1 MKLCGLLLF
10 LLLATAG
17 AAFSQALPTQAQ
29 DSSFSLLINS
39 GLSFTHANDPHI
51 NRWLEKYGYPTEP
64 HVPSSFNFELAAIP
78 ASSRLLYS
86 IRLSAINSGRNLSS
100 FNVLAGLYTSLV
112 QTKASEPVFCL
123 SGGLSLRIHLH

>member
-64 HVPSSFNFELAAIP
+64 HVPSSFNFEFAAIP
-78 ASSRLLYS
+78 AASRLLYS
-86 IRLSAINSGRNLSS
+86 IKLSTINSGKNLSS
-100 FNVLAGLYTSLV
+100 FKVLGGLYTALV
-112 QTKASEPVFCL
+112 KTRPFLFFACAGAGYHSE
-123 SGGLSLRIHLH
+123 I